1 MVGFGQSNFKLG
13 ENIKLTKNNI
23 EFQFKKPN
31 YPFNRSDESLS
42 QGGNKNLVI
51 SFVASKPIAA
61 LQIYSTPIPS
71 KMQQDAENFFNSEQ
85 SIKSFISQIFPH
97 PINEIL
103 EYKVVVF
110 SDKIF
115 IEVQLIGANVQKQIN
130 WITFYKNNMINIL
143 GTTLIEDFETNLPF
157 IKKFKNSIYIK

>member
-1 MVGFGQSNFKLG
+1 
-13 ENIKLTKNNI
+13 
-23 EFQFKKPN
+23 
-31 YPFNRSDESLS
+31 
-42 QGGNKNLVI
+42 
-51 SFVASKPIAA
+51 
-61 LQIYSTPIPS
+61 
-71 KMQQDAENFFNSEQ
+71 MQQDAENFFNSEQ

-110 SDKIF
+110 NDKKF
-115 IEVQLIGANVQKQIN
+115 MEVQLIGANVQKQIN

-157 IKKFKNSIYIK
+157 IKKSKNSIYIK